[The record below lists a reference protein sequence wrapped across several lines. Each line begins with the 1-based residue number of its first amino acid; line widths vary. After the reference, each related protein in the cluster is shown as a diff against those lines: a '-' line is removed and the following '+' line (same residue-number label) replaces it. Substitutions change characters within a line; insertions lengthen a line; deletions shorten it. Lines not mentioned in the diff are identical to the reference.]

1 MSGPPRMPLTRP
13 QAAVLEAAA
22 DGATLTV
29 VATRLGR
36 PRTWVAAR
44 LSEAYKRLDV
54 AWVARG
60 ERRAAAVR
68 LARKRGLIPPAGGEA
83 PRQELPAPAS
93 APN

>member
-29 VATRLGR
+29 VAARLGIR
-36 PRTWVAAR
+36 REQAAAR

-54 AWVARG
+54 AWMDRD

-68 LARKRGLIPPAGGEA
+68 VARKRGLIPPVADTTG
-83 PRQELPAPAS
+83 PREPQKPVS
-93 APN
+93 RPN